1 MELQLIQNKIY
12 EIRGHKVMLD
22 FDLAEL
28 YEVQTKALNQAVKRN
43 IQRFPVDFMFRLTLH
58 EWKSMRSLIATASG
72 NDTNMRS
79 QNVTASQKK
88 RNVSAIPYAFTEQG
102 LAMLSGIL
110 NSDKAINVNIAIMR
124 AFVMVRQYAL
134 TYKELTAKLKEIE
147 SKFTDVYE
155 AINYLLNKDKQ
166 QIEQKQRKQIG
177 FYPGNDKHQTMVQ
190 DKRQKLK
197 DKSEKG
203 TLGTRRTTQGRKTTC
218 RESQTGNR
226 KTLNTEHFKMNKN
239 I

>member
-22 FDLAEL
+22 YDLAEL

-43 IQRFPVDFMFRLTLH
+43 IQRFPVDFMFRLTLD
-58 EWKSMRSLIATASG
+58 EWESVRSLIATASG
-72 NDTNMRS
+72 NDINMRS

-155 AINYLLNKDKQ
+155 ALNYLLNKDKQ
-166 QIEQKQRKQIG
+166 QIEQKQRKRIG
-177 FYPGNDKHQTMVQ
+177 FYPGN
-190 DKRQKLK
+190 
-197 DKSEKG
+197 EKP
-203 TLGTRRTTQGRKTTC
+203 
-218 RESQTGNR
+218 
-226 KTLNTEHFKMNKN
+226 
-239 I
+239 